1 MLLTVVKQIVKLS
14 NLLISNLFLS
24 DNPALVVASLI
35 YIIDNDYHF
44 YKIFVKK
51 F

>member
-24 DNPALVVASLI
+24 DNPSVGCRFSYI
-35 YIIDNDYHF
+35 YH
-44 YKIFVKK
+44 
-51 F
+51 